1 MSNLGSLT
9 LDLVAEV
16 GRFTSGLNEAS
27 RNADRNSREI
37 QRSIQG
43 IDDKL
48 NAVGSNI
55 KKFAAVLGVGLSANA
70 FTGWIHGAAQAA
82 ANTAIF
88 ASRIDVAV
96 EDLTAMRF
104 VAEQTGVSVE
114 SFDAS
119 MMRLTRRLGAAKN
132 GTGPA
137 IATLDRLG
145 LSAKALLD
153 LPLHERI
160 KAIGESMKKLET
172 QAERLTAAQD
182 LAGDS
187 ARQLVPLFMM
197 QSEEIDRARE
207 NAEKLGYVYSTEFAQ
222 SADSILTQMGNLKQA
237 FSNVAFSILEDLLP
251 PLEKFINSI
260 SADDIQ
266 NALNGIKKGFDIA
279 VTSAKGL
286 ALVLLGRLVAALYAS
301 AASFVASTRE
311 ALRYQATL
319 ASMAGISKST
329 AVGLTAMG
337 AAARSASLAMNALG
351 GPVGILAIAAS
362 SLMMFGTSAS
372 KAVTNI
378 EELDAKIYGLSQ
390 NIKTLTENQAI
401 RSKNSFNDDIR
412 ELEKELKELEEEL
425 SRADDAIV
433 TLSTRLATENLST
446 KHYEAIYQKLQEWE
460 RKQQDVKGEIDD
472 TTGAINK
479 ASEAIAILDGHLSSL
494 ANSATTSTSNI
505 IDRFEEMRSKI
516 EDEIG
521 RIGLSSNVA
530 VFDYELINTD
540 KYKDFTEKQVKELRA
555 LYAEKDLALEN
566 HKASLKTNKSK
577 SKGVDIAKEYQR
589 IMNSTLSDEERRGQE
604 LQKNLDILR
613 QYGATEEE
621 MLAVR
626 RAAYESMSVD
636 LPGFDGTGS
645 TLTAQLARINENI
658 SELDK
663 WREEQLQKIQQAYGE
678 EESALAESIARKEEI
693 ERQYRERRAQYEGE
707 MSQELLNI
715 GQNLSAESL
724 SALEAAGMEASG
736 IYKAM
741 FLANKAA
748 AFANAII
755 SAQEAGAK
763 ALAVM
768 PGPAGIALSKM
779 ITGIGLANAGII
791 AATGLKGMAHS
802 GIDKV
807 PETGTWLLEKGERVV
822 TANTSAR
829 LDAVLENISRQRE
842 NGSFGNQTPQVNS
855 SVSVVITNEG
865 TVEQRQDDTGGN
877 EIARVIEGK
886 VVEVIVKELRPGG
899 ILAKRG

>member
-104 VAEQTGVSVE
+104 VAEQTGVSIE

-145 LSAKALLD
+145 LSAKALLE

-160 KAIGESMKKLET
+160 KAIGESMRQLET

-237 FSNVAFSILEDLLP
+237 FSNVSFSILEDLLP

-505 IDRFEEMRSKI
+505 IDRFEKMRSKI
-516 EDEIG
+516 KDEIG
-521 RIGLSSNVA
+521 RVGLSSNVA
-530 VFDYELINTD
+530 LFDYEVINTD
-540 KYKDFTEKQVKELRA
+540 KYKDFTEKQRKELRA

-613 QYGATEEE
+613 QYGASEED

-636 LPGFDGTGS
+636 LPGFDGSGS

-658 SELDK
+658 SELDQ

-855 SVSVVITNEG
+855 SVSVVITSEG